1 MTGAAALLACVLRAK
16 RTGKGCDVDASLF
29 DVALHQL
36 TYMGTWYLNEGEAP
50 TRQPRSAHYSLT
62 PVQTF
67 KTADGWIFVMCM
79 TERFWSELL
88 EGLARRD
95 LASDERFA
103 TQAAR
108 LEHRAALTE
117 VLDNEFRRRRR
128 WNGEVGR
135 FPVARSTTCAG
146 VREPLPL
153 HRHVVLHT
161 PRPPACGHAGKI
173 DGGARSPGSAEKMK
187 PKAFASSTCRLSPRS
202 LPHYARRP
210 RRGGNQGRAAGR
222 RRSDTP
228 PGPGWRRD
236 GVLET

>member
-1 MTGAAALLACVLRAK
+1 MQAETGLMDLTGEPGGAPCRFGTSIIDCMTGMTGAAALLACVLRAK

-117 VLDNEFRRRRR
+117 VLDNEFRRRRTAE
-128 WNGEVGR
+128 WLEALSGR
-135 FPVARSTTCAG
+135 VPVAPIND
-146 VREPLPL
+146 VREALDSSFAASTGMVCETPHPA
-153 HRHVVLHT
+153 RPGFRVLAM
-161 PRPPACGHAGKI
+161 PVKI
-173 DGGARSPGSAEKMK
+173 DGE
-187 PKAFASSTCRLSPRS
+187 
-202 LPHYARRP
+202 RP
-210 RRGGNQGRAAGR
+210 RP
-222 RRSDTP
+222 TVCEP
-228 PGPGWRRD
+228 
-236 GVLET
+236 LKK